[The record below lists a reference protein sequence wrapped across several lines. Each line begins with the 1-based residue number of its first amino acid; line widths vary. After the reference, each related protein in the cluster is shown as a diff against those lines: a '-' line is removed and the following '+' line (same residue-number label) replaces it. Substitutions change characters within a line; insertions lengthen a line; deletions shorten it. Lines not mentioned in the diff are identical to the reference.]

1 MQGCYCIA
9 KFLNFKNQIKM
20 KTNFIKY
27 GAFIAAIVFTTAAS
41 AQKKPATK
49 KAHVSHGY
57 SNMYSSENGDGK
69 EHIRTE
75 ENGKEY
81 ELTMQNGKLTEL
93 YVDGEKIPESK
104 FGDYADFIARMK
116 EQIKRDKIQA
126 RKDQEQA
133 LRDQAQARRDQEQ
146 AKRDQEQ
153 ARRDQAQAG
162 KDQEQAKRDQ
172 EQASRDQ
179 EQAKRDQEQ
188 AVKEQ
193 ASAKLD
199 QEQAARDQEQAKRDQ
214 EQASRDQEQ
223 ARRDQEQ
230 AKRDQIQAKKD
241 QELMKQLISDLVKD
255 GIVPDEKGLH
265 ELTISTDGMTVNGK
279 QMSADV
285 YSKYKSK
292 YTRFSGSSI
301 RYHNEG
307 NSRGISINRTDN

>member
-1 MQGCYCIA
+1 
-9 KFLNFKNQIKM
+9 M

-69 EHIRTE
+69 EHVRTE
-75 ENGKEY
+75 ENGREY

-116 EQIKRDKIQA
+116 EQIKRDRIQA
-126 RKDQEQA
+126 KKDQAQA
-133 LRDQAQARRDQEQ
+133 LLDQAQARRDQEQ

-153 ARRDQAQAG
+153 ARRDQ
-162 KDQEQAKRDQ
+162 EQAM
-172 EQASRDQ
+172 RDQ

-188 AVKEQ
+188 A
-193 ASAKLD
+193 
-199 QEQAARDQEQAKRDQ
+199 R
-214 EQASRDQEQ
+214 
-223 ARRDQEQ
+223 
-230 AKRDQIQAKKD
+230 RDQIQAKKD
-241 QELMKQLISDLVKD
+241 QELMKQLVSDLVKD
-255 GIVPDEKGLH
+255 GIVADEKGLH

-292 YTRFSGSSI
+292 YARFSNSSI